1 MMKLDRT
8 QAVLVLVDMQ
18 ERLLPV
24 IQDGPRIIENAQ
36 RLLRATHLLG
46 IPALVTEQYPKGLG
60 STVASLR
67 TTIEQT
73 HGGTP
78 FEKLTFSAM
87 GSEVFCNALQTL
99 SRRQILL
106 AGVETH
112 VCVFQTAQDL
122 LANEYEVSLI
132 TDAVSS
138 RSADNRDVGIRRM
151 VADGATP
158 SSTEMAL
165 FELLRQAG
173 SDEFRAISQLVR

>member
-1 MMKLDRT
+1 MMRLDRT
-8 QAVLVLVDMQ
+8 QAVLLLVDMQ

-24 IQDGPRIIENAQ
+24 IHDWPHILENAQ
-36 RLLRATHLLG
+36 RLLRATHILG
-46 IPALVTEQYPKGLG
+46 MPALVTEQYPRGLG
-60 STVASLR
+60 PTVASLR

-73 HGGTP
+73 HGGTA

-87 GSEVFCNALQTL
+87 GSEVFRKALEAL
-99 SRRQILL
+99 GRRQILL

-112 VCVFQTAQDL
+112 VCVFQTAQEL
-122 LANEYEVSLI
+122 LANGYQVSLL

-138 RSADNRDVGIRRM
+138 RSPNNRDVGIRRM
-151 VADGATP
+151 SADGAAL

-173 SDEFRAISQLVR
+173 NDEFRAISRLVR